1 MAVDLI
7 DHFAAR
13 RDDILRAARTLVER
27 ESPTLDA
34 AAAATVAA
42 EVVARLE
49 ASGAVTRLHPT
60 PNGPHL
66 TARVN
71 GGDPSDACPILL
83 LGHLDTVWPHGTLSR
98 RPFRVDN
105 GRAYGPGLL
114 DMKSGVA
121 IMLAA
126 IDAIRE
132 LGLATSRPIRVL
144 LTCDEESGSESSR
157 DLIQSEATGCAA
169 VLVLEPPLSGGRAKT
184 ERKGVAR
191 YELVVRGVAAHAGLA
206 PERGRSA
213 VTELAH
219 QLLALDRLNDPG
231 TGVSVNAGVVRGGTF
246 RNVVAAEASAEIDV
260 RFRTSAQAREIEQ
273 RITSL
278 VPALEGTRL
287 EISGGIDRP
296 PLERT
301 PGVIA
306 LFRHAQAV
314 AAELGFPLGEGS
326 TGGGS
331 DGSLTAALGIPTL
344 DGLGVDGDGAHAEH
358 EHILID
364 DLPRRAALLTAL
376 LTRPWGE
383 AIR

>member
-7 DHFAAR
+7 HHFSAR
-13 RDDILRAARTLVER
+13 RDELLALARALVER

-34 AAAATVAA
+34 AAAAAVTA
-42 EVVARLE
+42 EVASRLE
-49 ASGAVTRLHPT
+49 ASGAAARLHQT
-60 PNGPHL
+60 ASGPHL
-66 TARVN
+66 TARVG
-71 GGDPSDACPILL
+71 GGDASDAPVLL
-83 LGHLDTVWPHGTLSR
+83 LGHLDTVWPLGTLRR
-98 RPFRVDN
+98 RPFRVEG
-105 GRAYGPGLL
+105 GRAHGPGIL

-121 IMLAA
+121 VLLGA
-126 IDAIRE
+126 IGAIGE
-132 LGLATSRPIRVL
+132 LGLAPSRPIKVL

-157 DLIQSEATGCAA
+157 DLIDSEATGCAA
-169 VLVLEPPLSGGRAKT
+169 VLVLEPPLPGGRAKT

-191 YELVVRGVAAHAGLA
+191 YELHIRGVAAHAGLA

-219 QLLALDRLNDPG
+219 QLLTLDRLNDPG

-260 RFRTSAQAREIEQ
+260 RFKTAAQAREIGE
-273 RITSL
+273 RIASL
-278 VPALEGTRL
+278 VPVLEGTRL
-287 EISGGIDRP
+287 EVKGGIDRP

-301 PGVIA
+301 PGVVA
-306 LFRHAQAV
+306 LFHHARAI
-314 AAELGFPLGEGS
+314 AADLGFALGEGS

-358 EHILID
+358 EHILLD